1 MKLAFFGHDSTDKA
15 IKRRI
20 ESMTVDGI
28 DVVGFMMHRR
38 KSDLPFR
45 NIELGQTFDGQFI
58 QRLKQVW
65 RGAKIAAENRT
76 ELESADI
83 IYARNLDMLL
93 CAYLAKARIGSKTP
107 VIYESLDIH
116 RLLSRQD
123 LIGSLMRQIERHFL
137 KRSKGVVVSS
147 PAFLEQHFERYY
159 KGDYKSA
166 LIENRWLEG
175 SFSEPRPTQRD
186 VWTVDRASNRKLVL
200 GWVGMLRCQR
210 SLDLMCALAD
220 RFKDDLVIKLHGIPA
235 LVEVPEFEYQ
245 VAAHENLE
253 YAGPYS
259 SPEDLHDIYS
269 KIDIVW
275 AGDFMEAGSNSEWL
289 LPNRIYEGGYYAVP
303 SIAPIGT
310 ETEKWLRDRSCG
322 FGVADPVE
330 TSVPELIEK
339 ILSGALNIE
348 QTNQILLDLEDRHF
362 VQPRGFMKQ
371 TMDDLLA

>member
-28 DVVGFMMHRR
+28 DVIGFMMHRR

-45 NIELGQTFDGQFI
+45 NIELGQTFDGRFA

-65 RGAKIAAENRT
+65 VGARIAAQNRA

-83 IYARNLDMLL
+83 IYARNLDMLI

-116 RLLSRQD
+116 RLLSRND
-123 LIGSLMRQIERHFL
+123 MIGSLMRQIERFFL

-147 PAFLEQHFERYY
+147 PAFLEQHFEKYY
-159 KGDYKSA
+159 SGDYKSA

-175 SFSEPRPTQRD
+175 SFSEPRPSQRD
-186 VWTVDRASNRKLVL
+186 VWNVDQAKTRKLVL

-220 RFKDDLVIKLHGIPA
+220 RFRDQLVIKLHGIPA
-235 LVEVPEFEYQ
+235 LVEVPNFEAQ

-259 SPEDLHDIYS
+259 SPEDLFEIYS

-289 LPNRIYEGGYYAVP
+289 LPNRIYEGGYYAAP

-310 ETEKWLRDRSCG
+310 QTEKWLRDRACG
-322 FGVADPVE
+322 IGVEDPVE

-339 ILSGALNIE
+339 ILSGEIDIE
-348 QTNQILLDLEDRHF
+348 QINRNLLELNDCHF

-371 TMDDLLA
+371 TMDQLLA